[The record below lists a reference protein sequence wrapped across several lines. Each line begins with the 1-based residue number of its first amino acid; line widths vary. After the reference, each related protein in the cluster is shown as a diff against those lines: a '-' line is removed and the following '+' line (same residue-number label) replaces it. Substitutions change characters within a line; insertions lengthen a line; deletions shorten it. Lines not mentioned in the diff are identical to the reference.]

1 MNRCSYDIAIVG
13 GGASG
18 LCAAAYLKKYRK
30 NLKIAL
36 IDKETRV
43 GKRIL
48 ATGNGKCNL
57 TNMEL
62 SAKNYRGT
70 GVKYINELL
79 CEYNP
84 KKLREE
90 FSSFGLLTREDSCGR
105 VYPYSGQA
113 SSVLD
118 ILRNYTENCEIVDT
132 KITAI
137 KKDGK
142 LFILI
147 GKNIEISTKKVILAC
162 GGKVQPNLGAD
173 GSGYALAKNLGHT
186 IINQVPSLAPIVV
199 KDKNLPSLK
208 GIRTQCDVT
217 LVCKDE
223 KIITENG
230 ELQFT
235 DNALSGICIFQL
247 SPYVN
252 KYLTLGSKDMYISVN
267 LMPEYNRKEIIDV
280 LTKKIKINSDCTLE
294 NLFTGIIN
302 KRIGTAI
309 LKMLNIIPL
318 SQKCS
323 TLNKSQIESI
333 ANTIQNM
340 KFYPSQISDIN
351 KAQVTCGGVCCD
363 EIDFS
368 TMESKS
374 VKGLYLAGEM
384 TDIDGDC
391 GGYNLHYAFSTGLR
405 CAKSCIKELI
415 K

>member
-1 MNRCSYDIAIVG
+1 MNRSSYDIAIVG

-18 LCAAAYLKKYRK
+18 LCAAAYLKKYSK
-30 NLKIAL
+30 KLKIAV

-43 GKRIL
+43 GKRLL

-57 TNMEL
+57 TNMNL

-70 GVKYINELL
+70 GVKYIDELL
-79 CEYNP
+79 CEYTP
-84 KKLREE
+84 KKLRDE
-90 FSSFGLLTREDSCGR
+90 FNSFGLLTREDSCGR

-118 ILRNYTENCEIVDT
+118 ILRNYTDDCEIIDT
-132 KITAI
+132 KITTI

-142 LFILI
+142 FFRLTS
-147 GKNIEISTKKVILAC
+147 KNTEISAKKVILAC

-173 GSGYALAKNLGHT
+173 GSGYALAKSFGHT
-186 IINQVPSLAPIVV
+186 IINQVPSLAPVVV

-217 LVCKDE
+217 LVCKGE
-223 KIITENG
+223 NIITEKG
-230 ELQFT
+230 ELQFA

-252 KYLTLGSKDMYISVN
+252 KYLTLGEKDMYISVN
-267 LMPEYNRKEIIDV
+267 LMPEYSRKEIVDII
-280 LTKKIKINSDCTLE
+280 TKKNKINSDCTLE

-302 KRIGTAI
+302 KRIGTVI
-309 LKMLNIIPL
+309 LKMLRITPL
-318 SQKCS
+318 SEKCN
-323 TLNKSQIESI
+323 TLSESQIESI
-333 ANTIQNM
+333 ADTISNI

-363 EIDFS
+363 EINFS
-368 TMESKS
+368 TMESKL